1 MSDSS
6 DSAETT
12 VSKSGNRNARPKH
25 VSAPPYDIC
34 HVGVR
39 VPPFWPQEQEIWF
52 SQVEGQF
59 AISGI
64 TSDATRFNYV
74 TGHLDQQYSKEVK
87 DVIIDPPVEN
97 KYERLKFELMKRL
110 AASKKKKMQK
120 LLMHEELGDR
130 KPSQFLKHLQSLAG
144 SEVPSDFIRTI
155 WSSRLPSNIHALI
168 ALQLSSTLEALADQ
182 ADRVRYIVSPIRQVA
197 STSSPAVPCSSIETD
212 CR

>member
-1 MSDSS
+1 MNDSS

-12 VSKSGNRNARPKH
+12 VSKSGNRNVRPKH
-25 VSAPPYDIC
+25 EKRVWAPPYDIC

-39 VPPFWPQEQEIWF
+39 VPPFWPEEPEIWF

-64 TSDATRFNYV
+64 TSDATQFNYV

-97 KYERLKFELMKRL
+97 KYERPKFELMKRL
-110 AASKKKKMQK
+110 TASKKKKVQK

-144 SEVPSDFIRTI
+144 SEVPGDFIRTI
-155 WSSRLPSNIHALI
+155 WSSRLSSNIQALI
-168 ALQLSSTLEALADQ
+168 ASQVSTTLEALADL
-182 ADRVRYIVSPIRQVA
+182 ADTY
-197 STSSPAVPCSSIETD
+197 TSGSI
-212 CR
+212 